1 MAGALQPRNGSLQKP
16 RNTSRT
22 LSMLGQYMLHS
33 APLLIL
39 ALVLS
44 IVGNVF
50 QLIGPALCGRAIDAA
65 SGGKGQDRFSDSLL
79 LCPADDCFLCGICRI
94 GIPGTTDRAADQPA
108 YGTVDAWGSFL
119 QTDALAC
126 EVL

>member
-1 MAGALQPRNGSLQKP
+1 MAEALQPRNGSLQKP

-50 QLIGPALCGRAIDAA
+50 QLIGPALCGAP
-65 SGGKGQDRFSDSLL
+65 SMQPQGEKGR
-79 LCPADDCFLCGICRI
+79 
-94 GIPGTTDRAADQPA
+94 
-108 YGTVDAWGSFL
+108 
-119 QTDALAC
+119 
-126 EVL
+126 

>member
-1 MAGALQPRNGSLQKP
+1 
-16 RNTSRT
+16 
-22 LSMLGQYMLHS
+22 MLGQYMLHS

-65 SGGKGQDRFSDSLL
+65 SGGKGQVDF
-79 LCPADDCFLCGICRI
+79 
-94 GIPGTTDRAADQPA
+94 Q
-108 YGTVDAWGSFL
+108 TVYYYAL
-119 QTDALAC
+119 QMVVFYVASAALAYLVPQI
-126 EVL
+126 VLRISQRTVRLMRGDLFYKLMRLPVK

>member
-65 SGGKGQDRFSDSLL
+65 SGGKGQVDFQTVYYYALQMIVFYVASA
-79 LCPADDCFLCGICRI
+79 CI

>member
-65 SGGKGQDRFSDSLL
+65 SRGKGQVDFQTVYYYALQMIVFMWHLPHWHTWYHRS
-79 LCPADDCFLCGICRI
+79 CCGSASVR
-94 GIPGTTDRAADQPA
+94 
-108 YGTVDAWGSFL
+108 YG
-119 QTDALAC
+119 
-126 EVL
+126 